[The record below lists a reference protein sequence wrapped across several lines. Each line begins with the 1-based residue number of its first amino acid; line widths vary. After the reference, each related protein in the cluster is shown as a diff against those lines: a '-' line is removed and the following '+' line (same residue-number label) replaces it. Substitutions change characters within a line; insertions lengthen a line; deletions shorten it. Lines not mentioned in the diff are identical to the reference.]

1 MKMTDVAS
9 VETWKNLEKSI
20 VDMSG
25 LNASVF
31 DNTGYRITDHMH
43 WCNELCP
50 EVKATEKGQTFICAI
65 AHTNIASMAE
75 KSKKPVIEEC
85 DGGMV
90 KIVVP
95 VFVKDEFIGAVG
107 GCGFI
112 LDDGEVDAFYIS
124 KTTGIEEEKIELL
137 AKSVKT
143 MKTEK
148 AGEIAGFIEGEIG
161 RIVSMK

>member
-20 VDMSG
+20 VDISG

-31 DNTGYRITDHMH
+31 DNTGYRITDNMH

-85 DGGMV
+85 DGGMM

-95 VFVKDEFIGAVG
+95 VFVEDEFIGAVG

-112 LDDGEVDAFYIS
+112 LDDGEVDTFYIN

-137 AKSVKT
+137 AKSVKNMT
-143 MKTEK
+143 TEK
-148 AGEIAGFIEGEIG
+148 AGEVAGFIEGEIE
-161 RIVSMK
+161 RIIQTK